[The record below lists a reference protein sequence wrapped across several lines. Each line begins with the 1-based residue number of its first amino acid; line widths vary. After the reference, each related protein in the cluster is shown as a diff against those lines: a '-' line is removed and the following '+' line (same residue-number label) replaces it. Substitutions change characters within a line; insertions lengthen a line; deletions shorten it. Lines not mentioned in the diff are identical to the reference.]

1 MNGFEIVAGLVAG
14 LVLFL
19 YGVTRLSEALRAA
32 AGDRLRDGLA
42 RFTRNRFAGVGTGA
56 VATAVVDSSS
66 VTIATTIALV
76 HAGVLPFA
84 HSLGV
89 ILGANVGTTLSSQ
102 LFALRG
108 AAFAPAVLAAGF
120 ALYTLGRGERV
131 RQAGGALLGL
141 GMIFFGLEQM
151 GRAVEPLAGH
161 PAFTAWMAR
170 LENPLLGL
178 LAGMVATAVLQ
189 SSSATLGLA
198 IALAGEGLLT
208 LPAGVAVMLGA
219 EIGTCADTLLAALG
233 RSRAALRAGL
243 FHLLFNGGTAAVGLA
258 LAVPLAAAAAAMP
271 GGDGDVAR
279 QIANAHLLF
288 NVAGVALVVGFL
300 PWIARGLLRLVPDE
314 AEGAEPHP
322 APSPLPSP
330 VGA

>member
-1 MNGFEIVAGLVAG
+1 MFEIIAGLTAG

-19 YGVTRLSEALRAA
+19 YGVTRLAEALKEA
-32 AGDRLRDGLA
+32 AGERVKEWVA

-66 VTIATTIALV
+66 VTIATAIALV

-89 ILGANVGTTLSSQ
+89 ILGANIGTTVSSQ
-102 LFALRG
+102 LFAMRG
-108 AAFAPAVLAAGF
+108 AAFAPVALALGF
-120 ALYTLGRGERV
+120 ALYTLGRGARM
-131 RQAGGALLGL
+131 RQAGGVLLGL

-151 GRAVEPLAGH
+151 ARTVAPLGDH
-161 PAFTAWMAR
+161 PAFATWMAR
-170 LENPLLGL
+170 LENPFVGL
-178 LAGMVATAVLQ
+178 LAGAVATAVLQ

-198 IALAGEGLLT
+198 ITLAGGGLLT

-243 FHLLFNGGTAAVGLA
+243 FHLLFNVATAAVGLA
-258 LAVPLAAAAAAMP
+258 LASQLAVAAGWMP
-271 GGDGDVAR
+271 GAGVGR
-279 QIANAHLLF
+279 QLANAHLLF
-288 NVAGVALVVGFL
+288 NVAGVLLVVGFL
-300 PWIARGLLRLVPDE
+300 PRIARWMHRLVPDDP
-314 AEGAEPHP
+314 EP
-322 APSPLPSP
+322 ALPSGNTPSSVP
-330 VGA
+330 VPA

>member
-1 MNGFEIVAGLVAG
+1 MAGFEIVGGLVVG

-32 AGDRLRDGLA
+32 FGDRLRDGLA

-56 VATAVVDSSS
+56 VATALVDSSS
-66 VTIATTIALV
+66 VTIATVIALV

-89 ILGANVGTTLSSQ
+89 ILGANIGTTLSSQ

-108 AAFAPAVLAAGF
+108 AAFAPIVLALGF
-120 ALYTLGRGERV
+120 ALHAFGRSERA
-131 RQAGGALLGL
+131 RHGGGALLGL
-141 GMIFFGLEQM
+141 GMIFFGLEEM
-151 GRAVEPLAGH
+151 GRAVEPLRDHA
-161 PAFTAWMAR
+161 AFAAWMTK
-170 LENPLLGL
+170 LENPFVGL
-178 LAGMVATAVLQ
+178 LAGLVATAVLQ

-198 IALAGEGLLT
+198 ITLAGEGMMT

-243 FHLLFNGGTAAVGLA
+243 FHLGFNVAAALVGLA
-258 LAVPLAAAAAAMP
+258 FATRIADAAAWMA
-271 GGDGDVAR
+271 GGAGDVPR

-288 NVAGVALVVGFL
+288 NVAGVVLVVGFL
-300 PWIARGLLRLVPDE
+300 PRIARWMIRVVPDV
-314 AEGAEPHP
+314 ARPP
-322 APSPLPSP
+322 AAAPALSAP
-330 VGA
+330 VMDA